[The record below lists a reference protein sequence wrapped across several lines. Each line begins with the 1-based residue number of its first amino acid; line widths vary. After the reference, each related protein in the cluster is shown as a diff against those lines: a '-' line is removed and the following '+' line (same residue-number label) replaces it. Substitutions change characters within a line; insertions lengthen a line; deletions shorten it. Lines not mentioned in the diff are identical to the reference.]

1 MRRFFS
7 RAWRFVTAPIRLLIR
22 VATWPFRRVRDFINY
37 EPLETSA
44 GDAFAQTIQQP
55 VVLLDHLEALR
66 GHFMRSLIAL
76 AIGTGIGFT
85 FAERILDWMAQPI
98 GGIEELQAIEVT
110 ESVGAFMKVSLLTGF
125 VLAFPYILLEL
136 FAFINPGLKR
146 RERILLLTSIPV
158 ATLLFLCGVAFAYFV
173 MLPAALPFLLNFLGI
188 ATVPRPSNYISFTT
202 NMLFWI
208 GISFTYPLIIFALAS
223 VGLVHSGPLLK
234 GWRFAIV
241 GIAVMA
247 AAITPTV
254 DPVNMSLLM
263 APMIVLYGLGI
274 LLAAIAE
281 RARRRRVARAELAD
295 ASAESAVETNPPPA
309 AEASPQ
315 PDPEAKP

>member
-7 RAWRFVTAPIRLLIR
+7 RVWRIVTAPIRVLL
-22 VATWPFRRVRDFINY
+22 WPFRRVRDFINY
-37 EPLETSA
+37 EPPETSA
-44 GDAFAQTIQQP
+44 GDAFAQTLQQP
-55 VVLLDHLEALR
+55 AVLLDHLEALR
-66 GHFMRSLIAL
+66 GHLMRSLISL
-76 AIGTGIGFT
+76 AIGTVIGFA
-85 FAERILDWMAQPI
+85 FAQSILDWMAKPI
-98 GGIEELQAIEVT
+98 GGIGSLQAIEVT

-125 VLAFPYILLEL
+125 VLAFPYILFEV
-136 FAFINPGLKR
+136 FAFVNPALKR
-146 RERILLLTSIPV
+146 RERILLLTSIPA
-158 ATLLFLCGVAFAYFV
+158 ATVLFLAGVAFAYFV
-173 MLPAALPFLLNFLGI
+173 MLPAALPFLLGFLGI
-188 ATVPRPSNYISFTT
+188 HTVPRPSNYISFTT
-202 NMLFWI
+202 NLLFWI

-223 VGLVHSGPLLK
+223 VGMVRSATLLK

-263 APMIVLYGLGI
+263 LPMIVLYGLGI

-281 RARRRRVARAELAD
+281 RARQRRAAKAELAE
-295 ASAESAVETNPPPA
+295 AAPQQAK

-315 PDPEAKP
+315 PEAVAKS

>member
-7 RAWRFVTAPIRLLIR
+7 RAWRIVTAPFRLILR
-22 VATWPFRRVRDFINY
+22 VVTWPFRRVRDFINY
-37 EPLETSA
+37 EPPETSA

-55 VVLLDHLEALR
+55 AVLLDHLEALR
-66 GHFMRSLIAL
+66 GHLMRSLIAM
-76 AIGTGIGFT
+76 AIGTAVGFT
-85 FAERILDWMAQPI
+85 FAGQILDWMAQPI
-98 GGIEELQAIEVT
+98 GGMEKLQAIEVT

-125 VLAFPYILLEL
+125 VLAFPYILLEI

-158 ATLLFLCGVAFAYFV
+158 ATVLFLCGVAFAYYV

-188 ATVPRPSNYISFTT
+188 ATVPRPSNYINFTT

-208 GISFTYPLIIFALAS
+208 GIAFTFPLIVFALAS
-223 VGLVHSGPLLK
+223 VGLVRSGPLLK

-281 RARRRRVARAELAD
+281 RARTRRAARAELA
-295 ASAESAVETNPPPA
+295 
-309 AEASPQ
+309 EASTQAETLAEP
-315 PDPEAKP
+315 

>member
-7 RAWRFVTAPIRLLIR
+7 RTWSAVTAPFRLILR
-22 VATWPFRRVRDFINY
+22 VVTWPFRRVRDFINF
-37 EPLETSA
+37 EPPETSA
-44 GDAFAQTIQQP
+44 GDAFAQTLQQP
-55 VVLLDHLEALR
+55 AVLLDHLDALR
-66 GHFMRSLIAL
+66 GHLMRSLVAL
-76 AIGTGIGFT
+76 AIGTAIGFT
-85 FAERILDWMAQPI
+85 FAGQVLDWMAQPI
-98 GGIEELQAIEVT
+98 GGMEELQAIEVT

-136 FAFINPGLKR
+136 FAFVNPALKR
-146 RERILLLTSIPV
+146 RERLLLLTSIPA
-158 ATLLFLCGVAFAYFV
+158 ATVLFLCGVAFAYYV

-188 ATVPRPSNYISFTT
+188 ATVPRPSNYINFTT

-208 GISFTYPLIIFALAS
+208 GISFTYPLLIFALAS
-223 VGLVHSGPLLK
+223 VGMVHAKPLLK

-247 AAITPTV
+247 AVITPTV

-263 APMIVLYGLGI
+263 MPMIVLYGLGI

-281 RARRRRVARAELAD
+281 RGRKRRVAKAELA
-295 ASAESAVETNPPPA
+295 EA
-309 AEASPQ
+309 AEAALHSEAGGSPL
-315 PDPEAKP
+315 PEAVAKP